1 MTPRAPLAAAL
12 ALVAAWAGAEPSP
25 RAVDPPAAAGASAPA
40 LAAGDGGVLATWIE
54 RGDEGAH
61 RLRFARYDGERW
73 SAPTTVIE
81 SARLFVNWAD
91 TPGVATA
98 RDGTLTAWWL
108 ERSASDAHA
117 YGVTLARSL
126 DRGASWRVL
135 GALHDDDSAVEHG
148 FVSMTPEGDA
158 LRAFWLDG
166 RRTAAGG
173 PTELRTAL
181 VAAAVGPSELVD
193 ERVCDCCATSAG
205 AQGGTAVVAYRD
217 RSGDEIRDLAVARW
231 RGREVLTAA
240 VAADG
245 WRIEGCPVNGPALA
259 AAGDG
264 VAVAWFTAASGRA
277 RVSVAFSAASAPGF
291 GRALELDG
299 DRPLGRVGIAPLA
312 GGDVAVVWLATRGEE
327 AAVRVRRARPD
338 GSLGPVLELGATTAS
353 RLAGVPRIAPLP
365 GGSLLVAWLD
375 ARARP
380 ARLRAVELDAA
391 ALR

>member
-1 MTPRAPLAAAL
+1 MAL
-12 ALVAAWAGAEPSP
+12 ALVAASAGAGPAP
-25 RAVDPPAAAGASAPA
+25 PAVDPPAAAGASAPA

-54 RGDEGAH
+54 PGVEGAH
-61 RLRFARYDGERW
+61 RLRFARYEGGRW
-73 SAPTTVIE
+73 GAPTTVIE

-91 TPGVATA
+91 TPGVAAA

-108 ERSASDAHA
+108 ERAESDAHA
-117 YGVTLARSL
+117 YGVALARSL
-126 DRGASWRVL
+126 DRGVSWRAL

-148 FVSMTPEGDA
+148 FVSMVPEGDA

-181 VAAAVGPSELVD
+181 VAAAVGPSERVD
-193 ERVCDCCATSAG
+193 ERVCDCCSTSAG
-205 AQGGTAVVAYRD
+205 RSGGMSVVAYRD
-217 RSGDEIRDLAVARW
+217 RSGDEIRDVAVARLQ
-231 RGREVLTAA
+231 GREPLAA
-240 VAADG
+240 PVAADG
-245 WRIEGCPVNGPALA
+245 WRIEGCPVNGPALT

-277 RVSVAFSAASAPGF
+277 RVAVAFSAAGASSF

-312 GGDVAVVWLATRGEE
+312 GGDVAVVWLAIRGDE
-327 AAVRVRRARPD
+327 AAVRARRARPD

-365 GGSLLVAWLD
+365 RGALLVAWLD
-375 ARARP
+375 ARERP
-380 ARLRAVELDAA
+380 SRLRAVELDAA